1 MPSTE
6 TTAFWHRA
14 YEDHARVLLAFLG
27 RRLGNAADAED
38 LLQETFAR
46 AMHSGAM
53 DGRAE
58 QRLYLF
64 AVARSL
70 LSNRFRRQ
78 RLETRVHGEPATAS
92 PDGLDPLAKVAD
104 AARSPEQDAEWS
116 GFRQALEQ
124 LLAELPQDQRLAF
137 ELAVLERWSY
147 GEVAERTGWTL
158 ARVKTNV
165 FRARQRA
172 IAALGDRLPTGWEN
186 PHEL

>member
-1 MPSTE
+1 MVTTE
-6 TTAFWHRA
+6 TAAFWRQA

-27 RRLGNAADAED
+27 RRLGNSADAED

-46 AMHSGAM
+46 AMRSGAM

-64 AVARSL
+64 TVARNL

-78 RLETRVHGEPATAS
+78 RLETRVHGEAATPTLEA
-92 PDGLDPLAKVAD
+92 PDPLAAVAD
-104 AARSPEQDAEWS
+104 LRRSPEQDAEWAR
-116 GFRQALEQ
+116 FRHALGA
-124 LLAELPQDQRLAF
+124 LLAELPADQRRAF

-147 GEVAERTGWTL
+147 GEIADHTGWSL

-172 IAALGDRLPTGWEN
+172 IAALGDRLPAGWEN
-186 PHEL
+186 HA

>member
-1 MPSTE
+1 MATTE
-6 TTAFWHRA
+6 TAAFWRQA

-27 RRLGNAADAED
+27 RRLGNDADAED

-46 AMHSGAM
+46 AMRSGTM

-64 AVARSL
+64 TVARNL
-70 LSNRFRRQ
+70 LSNRFRRR
-78 RLETRVHGEPATAS
+78 RLEIRVHGEPAT
-92 PDGLDPLAKVAD
+92 PTLEEPDPLAAVAD
-104 AARSPEQDAEWS
+104 VRRSPEQEAEWAL
-116 GFRQALEQ
+116 FRDALAE
-124 LLAELPQDQRLAF
+124 LLAELPADQRRAF

-147 GEVAERTGWTL
+147 GEIADRTGWSL

-172 IAALGDRLPTGWEN
+172 IAALGDRLPAGWE
-186 PHEL
+186 HRV

>member
-1 MPSTE
+1 MARTE
-6 TTAFWHRA
+6 TAAFWHQA

-27 RRLGNAADAED
+27 RRLGNSADAED

-46 AMHSGAM
+46 AMRSGTM

-64 AVARSL
+64 TVARNL

-78 RLETRVHGEPATAS
+78 RLETRVHGAPAS
-92 PDGLDPLAKVAD
+92 PTLDAPDPLAAVAD
-104 AARSPEQDAEWS
+104 PRRSPEQDTEWTR
-116 GFRQALEQ
+116 FREALTV
-124 LLAELPQDQRLAF
+124 LLAELPADQRRAF
-137 ELAVLERWSY
+137 ELGILERWSY
-147 GEVAERTGWTL
+147 GEIADHTGWSL

-172 IAALGDRLPTGWEN
+172 IAALGDRLPAGWETYA
-186 PHEL
+186 

>member
-1 MPSTE
+1 MATTE
-6 TTAFWHRA
+6 TAAFWRQA

-27 RRLGNAADAED
+27 RRLGNTADAED

-46 AMHSGAM
+46 AMRSGAM

-64 AVARSL
+64 TVARNL

-78 RLETRVHGEPATAS
+78 RLETRVHGEPVVAS
-92 PDGLDPLAKVAD
+92 SEGQDPLAAIAD
-104 AARSPEQDAEWS
+104 VRRSPEQDAEWAR
-116 GFRQALEQ
+116 FRDALSD
-124 LLAELPQDQRLAF
+124 LLSELPADQRRAF
-137 ELAVLERWSY
+137 ELAIVERWSY
-147 GEVAERTGWTL
+147 GEIADHTGWTL

-172 IAALGDRLPTGWEN
+172 IAALGDRLPAGWEN
-186 PHEL
+186 QA